1 VIGYQ
6 DLFPVCSFDGA
17 HSSHAAKRSN
27 VYIEDASIFNVVV
40 TPTFQRVAS
49 KSDLREGGLLA
60 VQIDSKRIVLSMV
73 EGKVYAMNA
82 VCSHKGAPLEEGTL
96 MGYDLKCPWHFA
108 LFDVRNGK
116 VSARTV
122 WATDLESYP
131 VQVDQTTGDILINVS
146 SSAGSAD
153 SAKERSAT

>member
-1 VIGYQ
+1 
-6 DLFPVCSFDGA
+6 
-17 HSSHAAKRSN
+17 
-27 VYIEDASIFNVVV
+27 
-40 TPTFQRVAS
+40 
-49 KSDLREGGLLA
+49 
-60 VQIDSKRIVLSMV
+60 MV

>member
-1 VIGYQ
+1 LATKTYFLYLALTGHI
-6 DLFPVCSFDGA
+6 
-17 HSSHAAKRSN
+17 AAMPQKTSN
-27 VYIEDASIFNVVV
+27 AYIEDASIFNMVE
-40 TPTFQRVAS
+40 TPTFQKVAN
-49 KSDLREGGLLA
+49 KSDLREGGLLG
-60 VQIDSKRIVLSMV
+60 VQIDSKRIVLAMV

-82 VCSHKGAPLEEGTL
+82 ICSHKGAPLEEGTL

-108 LFDVRNGK
+108 LFDVRTGK

-146 SSAGSAD
+146 SAGSAD
-153 SAKERSAT
+153 SAKESGAT